1 MIYVCHLNRIDID
14 HNIIYAC
21 SIYVIYFEYFV
32 LTYVHSI
39 HMYIY
44 IYIFHQTW
52 NVYVYYEYI
61 CLYIIYFRYI
71 S

>member
-44 IYIFHQTW
+44 IHLPSDM
-52 NVYVYYEYI
+52 ECI
-61 CLYIIYFRYI
+61 CIL
-71 S
+71 